1 MASTVVQSK
10 VSRYVDMS
18 LNLRLFSNVT
28 SNRGFFFPHIRSLPT
43 LWKPMWS
50 SWLKQTLA
58 SRIITG
64 MHITGLGK
72 TYQSWRMG
80 DWSGLVSS
88 NAAISFKNK
97 KTSHT
102 TFTTLS
108 PMRSHYQSLTGRFG
122 ELTCRRSCFR
132 VFMYEQKLRDIHFHS
147 FIFSF
152 QREPRIALPLST
164 LPNMFPKPTIPLHIW
179 SCHEY
184 CMRCKFSFA
193 DIWLNCA

>member
-1 MASTVVQSK
+1 MSRLTVV
-10 VSRYVDMS
+10 
-18 LNLRLFSNVT
+18 
-28 SNRGFFFPHIRSLPT
+28 FFPHFRSLPT